1 MKRNTIV
8 AEGIVFYAKRGRREI
23 PLLIPT
29 EWLHEE
35 LDHRDIIAAARDPEQ
50 SGRVLDPAVIR
61 EWDIREADRVKF
73 SEDPFRIVSVFD
85 LTRPEDSRDRPH
97 FDREKMQLKFRYPRV
112 LIPYDTAIDS
122 PTLAAFGLWVPFGRG
137 AQGFFPGDWGTGKTV
152 AAQEMVKA
160 LLTLAARG
168 DPSLGNPY
176 FVFLTTGGIERA
188 MDMGELHD
196 ILTEFQGSVPFIHYY
211 GFSAFSNGNS
221 GRTAIQTSRRL
232 FELGFDPIVIGDS
245 FNGVIQGLTTL
256 SEDTKLGT
264 AGLPASVVSDV
275 LSDYLF
281 SGMTPEGRSITLLY
295 TALTPKSG
303 LAAAAWEM
311 AGGPGS
317 TTTLAT
323 LNLEGQDV
331 PYPWIDLVRS
341 RARRTGLILAGN
353 EARRYALVRKLV
365 TAKRLER
372 NHLEALGFL
381 QELAEIPRGELLGR
395 LEELNQKAEEE
406 KKRKAAAE
414 AVSQVVNVAP
424 ILKERVRDK
433 VGTLLAMLK
442 AAELDLAEFLAELIK
457 RLDAGVREALLA
469 KLQEKKLLPVPKAS
483 EEELEALR
491 GEVAYLKRLA
501 SFWTIVAKLSMA
513 GKLSKPVGAPLVKKW
528 AKGPYDLQDVR
539 KQLEEGV
546 DPAYVR
552 PREADAR

>member
-35 LDHRDIIAAARDPEQ
+35 LDHRDMIAAARDPEQ

-61 EWDIREADRVKF
+61 EWDIREADRVTF
-73 SEDPFRIVSVFD
+73 SEEPFRIVSVFG

-112 LIPYDTAIDS
+112 RIPYDTAIDS
-122 PTLAAFGLWVPFGRG
+122 QTLRTFGLWVPFGRG
-137 AQGFFPGDWGTGKTV
+137 AQGFFPADWGAGKTV
-152 AAQEMVKA
+152 TAQEMIKA
-160 LLTLAARG
+160 LFTLAARG
-168 DPSLGNPY
+168 DSSLGNPY
-176 FVFLTTGGIERA
+176 FVILTTGGIERA

-196 ILTEFQGSVPFIHYY
+196 ILTKFRGRVPFVHYY
-211 GFSAFSNGNS
+211 GFGAFSNGNS
-221 GRTAIQTSRRL
+221 GRIAIQTSRRL
-232 FELGFDPIVIGDS
+232 FELGYDPILIGDS

-264 AGLPASVVSDV
+264 GGLPASVVSDV

-281 SGMTPEGRSITLLY
+281 SGMTAEGRSITLLY

-317 TTTLAT
+317 TTTWSHM
-323 LNLEGQDV
+323 NLEGHNVD
-331 PYPWIDLVRS
+331 YPWVDLVKS
-341 RARRTGLILAGN
+341 RARRPGLLLAGDA
-353 EARRYALVRKLV
+353 AREYALVRKLV
-365 TAKRLER
+365 TAKRLEE
-372 NHLEALGFL
+372 NHLAALTFL
-381 QELAEIPRGELLGR
+381 QRLAGIPRGELLER

-406 KKRKAAAE
+406 KRRKASAE
-414 AVSQVVNVAP
+414 AITQVVNVAP
-424 ILKERVRDK
+424 ILKEHVRDQ
-433 VGTLLAMLK
+433 VGTVLAMLK
-442 AAELDLAEFLAELIK
+442 AAGIDLAEFLAELIK

-513 GKLSKPVGAPLVKKW
+513 GKLPKPVGAPLVKKW
-528 AKGPYDLQDVR
+528 AGGPYDLQDVR